1 MRDELPAIAKHAM
14 RVLAAIEEA
23 VTRFPRRHRYAAGV
37 DLRNAARHVARCVHT
52 AWRERQQQLVRVQ
65 ELSQAVDDLKLE
77 MMLAD
82 AVKAFGSIAELEAI
96 GRLVR
101 DLGRQ
106 VGGWLKALQSK
117 GQNGSAHRP
126 PVQRSQIL
134 SSRSTPQGVT
144 P

>member
-1 MRDELPAIAKHAM
+1 MRDELPVIAKHAM

-23 VTRFPRRHRYAAGV
+23 VTRFPRRHRYTAGA
-37 DLRNAARHVARCVHT
+37 DLRNAARHVARCVRV
-52 AWRERQQQLVRVQ
+52 AWRDRQQQLARVQ

-82 AVKAFGSIAELEAI
+82 AVKAFGSVAELGAV

-117 GQNGSAHRP
+117 GQNGSADLP

-134 SSRSTPQGVT
+134 SSRATPQGVT